1 MNVKKLCY
9 IVVLTTILFVQEQVL
24 TFIPSVQFTF
34 FLIILYGATVGIGY
48 GSIIVL
54 IHVLLDNLYMSSFTI
69 FTIFPML
76 IGYEITLICGYLF
89 KNKSE
94 WIIALASAICAIIY
108 ADLFIPINVY
118 VYNIDP
124 IAYIIADIPFDIV
137 LVCCN
142 VLCVIILYKP
152 MFKLLDDKFNIKN
165 VGIDKSF

>member
-94 WIIALASAICAIIY
+94 WVIAASSALCAIIY
-108 ADLFIPINVY
+108 AALFIPINVF

-152 MFKLLDDKFNIKN
+152 MFKLLDDKINIKM
-165 VGIDKSF
+165 

>member
-9 IVVLTTILFVQEQVL
+9 LVVLTTILFVQEQVL

-94 WIIALASAICAIIY
+94 WVIAASSALCAIIY
-108 ADLFIPINVY
+108 AALFIPINVF

-152 MFKLLDDKFNIKN
+152 MFKLLDDKFN
-165 VGIDKSF
+165 VTHSLTYRS

>member
-1 MNVKKLCY
+1 MNIKKLCY

-34 FLIILYGATVGIGY
+34 FLIILYGAIIGLGY
-48 GSIIVL
+48 GSIIVV

-69 FTIFPML
+69 FTIGPML
-76 IGYEITLICGYLF
+76 IGYEITLLCGYLL

-94 WIIALASAICAIIY
+94 WIIALASALCAIIY
-108 ADLFIPINVY
+108 AALFIPVNII

-124 IAYIIADIPFDIV
+124 IAYIIADIPFDVV

-142 VLCVIILYKP
+142 VFCVILLYKP
-152 MFKLLDDKFNIKN
+152 MYKLLNSEFNVKFIGDN
-165 VGIDKSF
+165 

>member
-9 IVVLTTILFVQEQVL
+9 LVVLTTILFVQEQVL

-94 WIIALASAICAIIY
+94 WVIAASSALCAIIY
-108 ADLFIPINVY
+108 AALFIPINVY

-124 IAYIIADIPFDIV
+124 IAYIIADIAFDIV

-152 MFKLLDDKFNIKN
+152 MFKLLDDKINIKN
-165 VGIDKSF
+165 VGINKPF

>member
-94 WIIALASAICAIIY
+94 WVIAASSALCAIIY
-108 ADLFIPINVY
+108 AALFIPINVY

-152 MFKLLDDKFNIKN
+152 MFKLLDDKINIKM
-165 VGIDKSF
+165 